1 MRWYRAA
8 MSATTTAPPE
18 HLDVLIVGAGLSGI
32 GAACRLRMDLPSK
45 SFALLESRDASG
57 GTWDLFRY
65 PGIRSDSDM
74 FTLGY
79 RFRPWT
85 QPKAIADGPS
95 ILDYIRETA
104 REHGV
109 DQRIR
114 YGLKVVRAQWS
125 TPDARWT
132 VEARRTETGESVR
145 LTCSFLLTCTGYY
158 RYDEGYTPHFEG
170 RERFAGEIVHPQHWP
185 EDLDYAGKRVVVI
198 GSGATAVTLLP
209 AMTDAAEHVTMLQ
222 RSPSYVMAL
231 PSSDPVADALRR
243 RLPARLAYGI
253 VRWKNVLATTAFY
266 TLSQRAPRMIRRLIR
281 KGATRMLP
289 EGYDVDTHFNPRYD
303 PWDQRVCFVPDGDL
317 FRAIRHGH
325 ASIVTDTI
333 ETFTETG
340 IKLSS
345 GDELPAD
352 VIVTAT
358 GLNVLAL
365 GGISL
370 AVDGEEVAIHE
381 TVGYKG
387 MMISGVPNY
396 ALMLGYTNAS
406 WTLKCDLVSEYV
418 CRLLAHLDAT
428 GNDIA
433 MPLAPDPSEPTEPF
447 LDLAA
452 GYILRSLDQ
461 LPRQGARTPWRL
473 NQNYPRDVLLLRR
486 GRVQDEG
493 IRFSRSSD
501 DVRAAAAGP
510 PASAAEPQSAVAA
523 PA

>member
-1 MRWYRAA
+1 
-8 MSATTTAPPE
+8 MSATADPAAPAASTSGTE
-18 HLDVLIVGAGLSGI
+18 HVDVLIVGAGLSGI
-32 GAACRLRMDLPSK
+32 GAACRLRIDLPDT
-45 SFALLESRDASG
+45 SFAVLESRAASG

-85 QPKAIADGPS
+85 EAKSIADGPS
-95 ILDYIRETA
+95 ILRYIRDTA
-104 REHGV
+104 REYGIDEH
-109 DQRIR
+109 IR
-114 YGLKVVRAQWS
+114 YGHRVVRAKWS
-125 TPDARWT
+125 SPQARWT
-132 VEARRTETGESVR
+132 VEAVRGDGPDAETVR

-158 RYDEGYTPHFEG
+158 RYDEGYTPDFPG
-170 RERFAGEIVHPQHWP
+170 RERFRGTVVHPQRWP
-185 EDLDYAGKRVVVI
+185 EDLDYAGRRVVVI

-209 AMTDAAEHVTMLQ
+209 SMAQEAEHVTMLQ

-231 PSSDPVADALRR
+231 PSRDPVADLLRR

-253 VRWKNVLATTAFY
+253 VRWKNALTTTAFY
-266 TLSQRAPRMIRRLIR
+266 QASRRFPRAIRRLIR
-281 KGATRMLP
+281 KGAVAQLP
-289 EGYDVDTHFNPRYD
+289 EGFDVDTHFNPSYD

-317 FRAIRHGH
+317 FRAIRSGR

-333 ETFTETG
+333 DTFTETG
-340 IKLSS
+340 IRLTS
-345 GDELPAD
+345 GEELPAD

-358 GLNVLAL
+358 GLSVLAL
-365 GGISL
+365 GGITL
-370 AVDGEEVAIHE
+370 AVDGRDVSIRD
-381 TVGYKG
+381 TIGYKG

-418 CRLLAHLDAT
+418 CRLIAHLRAT
-428 GNDIA
+428 GNDTA
-433 MPLAPDPSEPTEPF
+433 MPLAPDPAEPTEPF

-452 GYILRSLDQ
+452 GYILRALDQ

-486 GRVQDEG
+486 GSLQDEG
-493 IRFSRSSD
+493 IRFSRS
-501 DVRAAAAGP
+501 RAADQ
-510 PASAAEPQSAVAA
+510 PAENANTVVVA
-523 PA
+523 